1 VLYNYLSYSKK
12 ETINNDVAKLLK
24 TVDVESPRGQMVL
37 SELIDFFDIY
47 GMEELKINILQRLK
61 H

>member
-24 TVDVESPRGQMVL
+24 TVDMESPRGQMVL
-37 SELIDFFDIY
+37 SELLIF
-47 GMEELKINILQRLK
+47 
-61 H
+61 